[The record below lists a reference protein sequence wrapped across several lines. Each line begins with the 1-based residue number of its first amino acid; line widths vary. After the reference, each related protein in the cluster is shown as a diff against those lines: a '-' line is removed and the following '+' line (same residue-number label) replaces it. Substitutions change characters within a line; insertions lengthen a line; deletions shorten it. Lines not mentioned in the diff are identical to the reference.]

1 MYKIKFVF
9 IGFLTCYVAILL
21 SLAKIQFFTSDQ
33 DADTADYLNK
43 QILPASRGVIYDKN
57 GELLAGSSVTYD
69 VQVDPLFFK
78 PDKVGM
84 DQIAQILDL
93 SVASISAR
101 LQSGSARWAMLAKD
115 VSAQK
120 LQTLRLL
127 PLKGI
132 SWDQKLKRDYPEASL
147 AASLLGFVGQR
158 DDGSQIGYYGLE
170 GYYEDELRGLSGIYI
185 GERDITKR
193 PLIFGLQDKLD
204 SQDGRD
210 IYLSIDKSV
219 QQIVKRK
226 AVEGMSRYQAKEVC
240 IIVADP
246 NTMAILGMSCLPD
259 YDPRAFADF
268 SPHAYSTSAISDT
281 YEPGSTFKPL
291 VVSQAL
297 EAGVITPTEVL
308 PEPDSIEVS
317 DYTIANW
324 DGKSRGKIAIPDV
337 LAKSSNIGMVQV
349 GAKLGNEA
357 MYTSVLKYGFG
368 SETGI
373 DLQGEV
379 SGSIK
384 PKQYWYPIDYATAT
398 FGQGLAVTP
407 MQLITA
413 FASVVN
419 GGELLRPYVVER
431 VSDNISVNTQHE
443 KTVVRRV
450 MTESTSRIMRR
461 ILEYTIDNAEYRWQK
476 PVGYRFGGKTGTA
489 QIAVDG
495 KYDTRKTI
503 ASFIGFTPVDKP
515 RFMALIV
522 IKEPSTSSWGSETAA
537 PLFFEMAKELI
548 TYYGIPPEY

>member
-1 MYKIKFVF
+1 MIKIKFVF
-9 IGFLTCYVAILL
+9 IGFLISYVAILL

-33 DADTADYLNK
+33 DADTADYLSK
-43 QILPASRGVIYDKN
+43 QIIPASRGVIYDKN
-57 GELLAGSSVTYD
+57 GELLAGSSISYD
-69 VQVDPLFFK
+69 VQVDPLFFT
-78 PDKVGM
+78 PDKGT
-84 DQIAQILDL
+84 LDKVAAVL
-93 SVASISAR
+93 DVSVASISAR
-101 LQSGSARWAMLAKD
+101 LQSGSARWAMLSKD

-120 LQTLRLL
+120 LQALRLL
-127 PLKGI
+127 PVKGV

-147 AASLLGFVGQR
+147 AASVLGFVGQR
-158 DDGSQIGYYGLE
+158 DDGTQIGYYGLE

-185 GERDITKR
+185 GERDIAKR
-193 PLIFGLQDKLD
+193 PLLFGLQDKLD

-219 QQIVKRK
+219 QQIIKRK

-240 IIVADP
+240 IIVAEP
-246 NTMAILGMSCLPD
+246 NTMAILGLSCLPD
-259 YDPRAFADF
+259 YDPRSYADF
-268 SPHAYSTSAISDT
+268 PPHSYNTSAVSDT

-291 VVSQAL
+291 IVSQAL
-297 EAGVITPTEVL
+297 ESGAITPTEVL
-308 PEPDSIEVS
+308 PEPDSIDVS
-317 DYTIANW
+317 DYTITNW

-337 LAKSSNIGMVQV
+337 LAKSSNIGMVEV
-349 GAKLGNEA
+349 GAKMGNES
-357 MYTSVLKYGFG
+357 MYTSILKYGFG
-368 SETGI
+368 TETGI

-398 FGQGLAVTP
+398 FGQGFAVTP

-413 FASVVN
+413 FSSVIN

-431 VSDNISVNTQHE
+431 VSDSINVNNQHT

-450 MTESTSRIMRR
+450 MSESTSQIMRR

-489 QIAVDG
+489 QIAVNG
-495 KYDTRKTI
+495 KYDTSKTI

-515 RFMALIV
+515 RFIALIV

-548 TYYGIPPEY
+548 TYFGIPPEY